1 MLCFSPKWAGIILR
15 RRIYQHF
22 VPLGLFRDNAN
33 VFQTDQG
40 DSISGDAGLQIKMQK
55 LILIGLAGFAGTL
68 MRYFLSEWTARRFGE
83 AFPTG
88 TLVVN
93 LIGCFL
99 AGLLFYLMFDRNLVS
114 PAVRVIVLVGLLG
127 GFTTFS
133 SFGLQTFTLLRDGEM
148 GLALSNIAISNIG
161 GLLMVWVGYSLAKI
175 F

>member
-1 MLCFSPKWAGIILR
+1 M
-15 RRIYQHF
+15 
-22 VPLGLFRDNAN
+22 V
-33 VFQTDQG
+33 
-40 DSISGDAGLQIKMQK
+40 GDAQEKLTYAKVQNKMQR
-55 LILIGLAGFAGTL
+55 LIFIGLAGFAGTL
-68 MRYFLSEWTARRFGE
+68 IRYWLSEWTARRFGE
-83 AFPTG
+83 TFPTG

-99 AGLLFYLMFDRNLVS
+99 AGLLFCLMFDRYLVS
-114 PAVRVIVLVGLLG
+114 PTVRTVILIGLLG

-148 GLALSNIAISNIG
+148 GLAFFNIAISNVG